1 MTKSPARASL
11 TDALGISDS
20 AFSLL
25 RELIE
30 RNLGVSYDDAKRDL
44 LADKLAQVV
53 ALNDMQ
59 SFLDY
64 YYALKYDTDS
74 DRYWS
79 QLADH
84 LSVPETYF
92 WRQPEQ
98 FEALV
103 EHVVAKQSGKALR
116 IWSAACCSGEEPLS
130 ILMAIHEAG
139 YKYKNIEIIASDASN
154 AMIERARA
162 GVYGQRAFRNLRPEW
177 RERYFTPEGTGWRV
191 SRELHERI
199 DWRVVNLVSDR
210 DMAALPQVDIVFCR
224 NVFIYFSD
232 STIERVARSFSRMLP
247 ADGLLFLGASE
258 SLTRLDTDFRLE
270 EIGNAFVYVNGKH
283 E

>member
-1 MTKSPARASL
+1 MIKPSARSNL

-20 AFSLL
+20 AFNLL
-25 RELIE
+25 RDLIE
-30 RNLGVSYDDAKRDL
+30 RNLGVAYDDAKRDL

-53 ALNDMQ
+53 ALNDMH

-64 YYALKYDTDS
+64 YYALKYDSDA

-98 FEALV
+98 FEALIQ
-103 EHVVAKQSGKALR
+103 HVVATHVGKPLR
-116 IWSAACCSGEEPLS
+116 VWSAACCSGEEPLS
-130 ILMAIHEAG
+130 ILMAIHEGG
-139 YKYKNIEIIASDASN
+139 YKYKNIEMLASDASH

-162 GVYGQRAFRNLRPEW
+162 GVYGQRAFRSLRPEW
-177 RERYFTPEGTGWRV
+177 RDRYFTVENGGWRV

-210 DMAALPQVDIVFCR
+210 DMATLPPVDIIFCR

-232 STIERVARSFSRMLP
+232 PTIERVTRSFSRILP
-247 ADGLLFLGASE
+247 DNGLLFLGASE
-258 SLTRLDTDFRLE
+258 SLTRLETDFRLE
-270 EIGNAFVYVNGKH
+270 EIGNAFVYVNGKND
-283 E
+283 